1 MSPRHRR
8 PFPSGRGIAVTAG
21 VTTALVAFLP
31 AASAAPGMHPDW
43 EPVVAGAE
51 ADEPQGSMSRL
62 FGGSTRVAGPADPD
76 LDTMSSAPDD
86 TGTDDGYGSPDLDQ
100 DPAAFDRSAP
110 RSGASSTLA
119 SSGIP
124 STAMDAYTAAAEA
137 NADCGISWT
146 LIAAIGRVESN
157 HGRFAGATLH
167 TDGLS
172 SPPIIGIPLTGSGG
186 TARITDSDGGRL
198 DGDAV
203 YDRAVGPMQFI
214 PTTWAVYAA
223 DGNGD
228 GRRDP
233 FNIHDAA
240 AAAGKYLC
248 AGGKDLSTPAGQARA
263 VFAYNHSDSYVA
275 SVLSLAATY
284 AGTTPP
290 RVPTPAGP
298 APALPPVDPA
308 RPPALPEPP
317 VSAADRP
324 PVVAPQLPAPVPPP
338 PVVEQPTPEQPVPE
352 QPVPEQPAPEQPA
365 PEQPAPE
372 QPAPEQPA
380 PEQPAPEQPAP
391 EQPAPEQPA
400 PEQPAPE
407 QPAPEPP
414 VEEPASAPTPCETA
428 DQPAAALT
436 VDVVNGTGSPEAA
449 TEVVARLTDGG
460 LTIGEARDSADRPA
474 SGIAHPESAA
484 AEARSLAEALG
495 MADLL
500 RVEPVERITVVL
512 GGTDSAALI
521 EAVRAFTGLPCP
533 AAEPAAEEEE
543 VTTEETTPAQPATTE
558 PATTEPATTEAAATE
573 AATTEPVTTEP
584 AATEPVTAPA
594 TATEP
599 AGANG

>member
-31 AASAAPGMHPDW
+31 AAAAAPGMHPDW

-51 ADEPQGSMSRL
+51 VDESQGSMSRL
-62 FGGSTRVAGPADPD
+62 SGGSTRVAGPADPD
-76 LDTMSSAPDD
+76 LDTMSSTPNGD
-86 TGTDDGYGSPDLDQ
+86 DDGYGSTDLDQ
-100 DPAAFDRSAP
+100 DPSAFDRSGS
-110 RSGASSTLA
+110 RSGASSPLA

-124 STAMDAYTAAAEA
+124 STAMEAYTAAAEA

-172 SPPIIGIPLTGSGG
+172 SPPIIGIALTGSGD

-198 DGDAV
+198 DGDTV
-203 YDRAVGPMQFI
+203 HDRAVGPMQFI
-214 PTTWAVYAA
+214 PTTWAIYAA

-240 AAAGKYLC
+240 AAAGEYLC
-248 AGGKDLSTPAGQARA
+248 AAGKDLSTPAGQARA

-298 APALPPVDPA
+298 APALPPVDPS
-308 RPPALPEPP
+308 RPPALPRPP
-317 VSAADRP
+317 VSAAERP
-324 PVVAPQLPAPVPPP
+324 LVPAPQAPAPVPQRPD
-338 PVVEQPTPEQPVPE
+338 VEQPAPEKPAAEQPAPEKPAPEKPAPEQPAPEKPAPEKPAPEQPVPEQPVPEQPVPE
-352 QPVPEQPAPEQPA
+352 QPVPEQPAPEQP
-365 PEQPAPE
+365 
-372 QPAPEQPA
+372 
-380 PEQPAPEQPAP
+380 
-391 EQPAPEQPA
+391 
-400 PEQPAPE
+400 
-407 QPAPEPP
+407 
-414 VEEPASAPTPCETA
+414 VEEPAPAPTPCETA
-428 DQPAAALT
+428 DQSAAALT
-436 VDVVNGTGSPEAA
+436 VDVVNGTGSAEAGA
-449 TEVVARLTDGG
+449 EVVARLTDGG
-460 LTIGEARDSADRPA
+460 LTIGEARDSADGPA
-474 SGIAHPESAA
+474 SGIAYPESAA
-484 AEARSLAEALG
+484 ADARSLAEALG

-500 RVEPVERITVVL
+500 RVEPVGRITVVL
-512 GGTDSAALI
+512 GSADSAALV

-533 AAEPAAEEEE
+533 TAEPAAEGEAA
-543 VTTEETTPAQPATTE
+543 TTEETAATETE
-558 PATTEPATTEAAATE
+558 TAEAATTEAATAE
-573 AATTEPVTTEP
+573 AATTGAATTESATTEP
-584 AATEPVTAPA
+584 STAPA
-594 TATEP
+594 TDAEP

>member
-31 AASAAPGMHPDW
+31 AAGAAPGMHPDW

-51 ADEPQGSMSRL
+51 TDEPQGSLSRL

-76 LDTMSSAPDD
+76 LDTMSSTPDG
-86 TGTDDGYGSPDLDQ
+86 TGADDGYGSADLDH
-100 DPAAFDRSAP
+100 DPSASD
-110 RSGASSTLA
+110 RSGASSPLA

-124 STAMDAYTAAAEA
+124 TTAMEAYTAAAEA

-146 LIAAIGRVESN
+146 LLAAIGRVESN

-198 DGDAV
+198 DGDTV
-203 YDRAVGPMQFI
+203 HDRAVGPMQFI
-214 PTTWAVYAA
+214 PTTWAVYGA

-240 AAAGKYLC
+240 AAAGDYLC
-248 AGGKDLSTPAGQARA
+248 AAGKDLSTPAGQARA

-298 APALPPVDPA
+298 APQLPPVDPS

-324 PVVAPQLPAPVPPP
+324 PVVAP
-338 PVVEQPTPEQPVPE
+338 
-352 QPVPEQPAPEQPA
+352 EQPAPEP
-365 PEQPAPE
+365 PVVEE
-372 QPAPEQPA
+372 
-380 PEQPAPEQPAP
+380 
-391 EQPAPEQPA
+391 
-400 PEQPAPE
+400 
-407 QPAPEPP
+407 PAPEPP
-414 VEEPASAPTPCETA
+414 VEEPPVVEQPAPEPPVVEEPAPEPPVEEPPVEEPPVAEPPVEEPAPGPTPCETA
-428 DQPAAALT
+428 DQPVAALT

-449 TEVVARLTDGG
+449 AEVVTRLTDGG
-460 LTIGEARDSADRPA
+460 LTIGEARDSADGPA
-474 SGIAHPESAA
+474 SGIAYPESLA

-495 MADLL
+495 LTDLL

-512 GGTDSAALI
+512 GSNDSAALV

-533 AAEPAAEEEE
+533 TAEPAAEGESAAGE
-543 VTTEETTPAQPATTE
+543 ASTE
-558 PATTEPATTEAAATE
+558 PASTEPAS
-573 AATTEPVTTEP
+573 TEP
-584 AATEPVTAPA
+584 ASAEPASA
-594 TATEP
+594 EP